1 MKNKKLLALV
11 ASVSPAL
18 MAASLIPSRYM
29 LIYVKGTSGVSVMG
43 TKRFPL

>member
-1 MKNKKLLALV
+1 MKDKKLLALV

-29 LIYVKGTSGVSVMG
+29 LIYVKETSGVSATG
-43 TKRFPL
+43 TKQFPL